1 MASQRSL
8 QNDHH
13 GQRSTMFDATF
24 TPRGAHVSTLRA
36 NGQIR
41 YWITVI
47 FGHLKALGGTGEAA
61 DLIKETLVN
70 VLDVKVAS
78 SACPE
83 PVNWYGVVT
92 VESRRSQ
99 RAYSKVF

>member
-1 MASQRSL
+1 
-8 QNDHH
+8 
-13 GQRSTMFDATF
+13 MFDATF

-83 PVNWYGVVT
+83 PVNCGCQARQFQEISEHWNF
-92 VESRRSQ
+92 Q
-99 RAYSKVF
+99 REL